1 MRRPVV
7 LTLALLALAG
17 CGGGDPEVE
26 EIGFDTEGDQ
36 GSATFAP
43 QDEPGDA
50 GPPRVENPQPQRG
63 SARSVFAHS
72 CGTCH
77 TLAAAGTDS
86 RIGPDL
92 DSLRP
97 TAARVRAAI
106 ENGAG
111 NIMPANLLVPRD
123 ARRVARFVA
132 EATRGR

>member
-1 MRRPVV
+1 MRRRAG
-7 LTLALLALAG
+7 LALAAFVLALAG
-17 CGGGDPEVE
+17 CGGGEPEVE
-26 EIGFDTEGDQ
+26 EIGFDTDGDQ
-36 GSATFAP
+36 GAATFAP
-43 QDEPGDA
+43 REEPGDA
-50 GPPRVENPQPQRG
+50 GPPRVGNPQPRRG
-63 SARSVFAHS
+63 SARSVFAQT

-77 TLAAAGTDS
+77 TLTAAGTDS

-111 NIMPANLLVPRD
+111 TIMPANLLVPRD

-132 EATRGR
+132 QATR

>member
-1 MRRPVV
+1 MRRRAVV
-7 LTLALLALAG
+7 GLALVALAG

-26 EIGFDTEGDQ
+26 EIGFDTDGDQ
-36 GSATFAP
+36 GTATFSP
-43 QDEPGDA
+43 QEEQGDA
-50 GPPRVENPQPQRG
+50 GPPRVENPQAQRG
-63 SARSVFAHS
+63 SARSVFTHT

-77 TLAAAGTDS
+77 TLEAAGTDS

-92 DSLRP
+92 DRLRP
-97 TAARVRAAI
+97 TAAQVRAAI

-132 EATRGR
+132 EATR